1 MLTWLAW
8 QCCAKSALHATEAPT
23 PTPRVSGLSHSPTI
37 FSRPRE
43 VTLSR
48 TLQSTPELRV
58 LHALAEARKARHHKD
73 CRCRMFDRQFCN
85 AADALWQNRMNRFLD
100 ECRAN
105 HG

>member
-1 MLTWLAW
+1 MLPNYGYFS
-8 QCCAKSALHATEAPT
+8 QAPT
-23 PTPRVSGLSHSPTI
+23 HFPSVSGLSHSLTN
-37 FSRPRE
+37 SRPRE
-43 VTLSR
+43 VTMSR

-73 CRCRMFDRQFCN
+73 CRCRMFDKQFCN
-85 AADALWQNRMNRFLD
+85 AADALWQNRLNRFLD